1 MKTLPRD
8 FIHDTYYLDLR
19 EKLISDLI
27 GAVTA
32 NHVIQILPI
41 FGTFLDGIFRDE
53 NGKTRIPVCYNI
65 ETKLVVGR
73 FIHPSNTDI
82 LPKDIEID
90 VNIFTIYNRYKVI
103 EIGNEK
109 KLFIYYTGRVEG
121 AIESFLRA
129 EAKKEAENH

>member
-19 EKLISDLI
+19 EKLVSDLI
-27 GAVTA
+27 GVVTA

-65 ETKLVVGR
+65 ETEIAVGK
-73 FIHPSNTDI
+73 FTNNKDV
-82 LPKDIEID
+82 LPKNIEINID
-90 VNIFTIYNRYKVI
+90 IFTIYNRYKIVEI
-103 EIGNEK
+103 EENK
-109 KLFIYYTGRVEG
+109 KLFIYYTGRVEE
-121 AIESFLRA
+121 AIESFRRA
-129 EAKKEAENH
+129 EAKTEAENY

>member
-19 EKLISDLI
+19 EKLVSDLI
-27 GAVTA
+27 GVVTA

-65 ETKLVVGR
+65 ETEIAVGK
-73 FIHPSNTDI
+73 FTNNKDV
-82 LPKDIEID
+82 LPKNIEINID
-90 VNIFTIYNRYKVI
+90 IFTIYNRYKVVEI
-103 EIGNEK
+103 EENK
-109 KLFIYYTGRVEG
+109 KLFIYYTGRVEE
-121 AIESFLRA
+121 AIESFRRA
-129 EAKKEAENH
+129 EAKTEAENY

>member
-1 MKTLPRD
+1 VKTLPRD

-27 GAVTA
+27 GVVTA

-65 ETKLVVGR
+65 ETEIAVGK
-73 FIHPSNTDI
+73 FTNNKDV
-82 LPKDIEID
+82 LPKNIEINID
-90 VNIFTIYNRYKVI
+90 VFTIYNRYKVVEI
-103 EIGNEK
+103 EENK
-109 KLFIYYTGRVEG
+109 KLFIYYTGRVEE
-121 AIESFLRA
+121 AIESFRRA
-129 EAKKEAENH
+129 EAKKETENY

>member
-19 EKLISDLI
+19 EKLTSDLI
-27 GAVTA
+27 GVVTA

-65 ETKLVVGR
+65 ETEIAVGK
-73 FIHPSNTDI
+73 FTNNKDV
-82 LPKDIEID
+82 LPKNIEINID
-90 VNIFTIYNRYKVI
+90 VFTIYNRYKVVEI
-103 EIGNEK
+103 EENK
-109 KLFIYYTGRVEG
+109 KLFIYYTGRVEE
-121 AIESFLRA
+121 AIESFRRA
-129 EAKKEAENH
+129 EAKKEAENY

>member
-19 EKLISDLI
+19 EKLTSDLI
-27 GAVTA
+27 GVVTA

-65 ETKLVVGR
+65 ETEIAVGK
-73 FIHPSNTDI
+73 FTNNKDV
-82 LPKDIEID
+82 LPKNIEINID
-90 VNIFTIYNRYKVI
+90 IFTIYNRYKVVEI
-103 EIGNEK
+103 EENK
-109 KLFIYYTGRVEG
+109 KLFIYYTGRIEN
-121 AIESFLRA
+121 AIESFRRA
-129 EAKKEAENH
+129 ESQKGN

>member
-1 MKTLPRD
+1 MKTLPLD
-8 FIHDTYYLDLR
+8 FMHDTYYLNLR
-19 EKLISDLI
+19 EKLVSDLI

-65 ETKLVVGR
+65 ETELVVGR
-73 FIHPSNTDI
+73 FIHPFNMDI
-82 LPKDIEID
+82 LPKNIEIN
-90 VNIFTIYNRYKVI
+90 VNLFTIYNRYKVV

-109 KLFIYYTGRVEG
+109 KLFIYYTGRVEE
-121 AIESFLRA
+121 AIESFRRA
-129 EAKKEAENH
+129 EAKTEAENY